1 MNDYD
6 ADSAPE
12 NGPPAPDSTAGP
24 RAVASTG
31 RPLADPAAGRETGA
45 RSGPSSDRTRAHRT
59 IPPLSHD
66 DYQRV
71 VRARMADLDRLAPL
85 PAEVRDG
92 RPLGIVPPGPLS
104 CDAAGSGGAGTAVG
118 PVAGSAA
125 GSLAGPAA
133 APSAAAAAFLPDERL
148 LVALDV
154 DGTILDIEGRMSERM
169 MTSLVRLR
177 ARGVRLVISTGRG
190 IQAALPVAHRVGL
203 TDGWMICA
211 NGAITLRMDPT
222 APRGYEVIDSVTFDP
237 ADAIAAL
244 SRAVPDGIV
253 AVEVLGGGFKV
264 SRPFP
269 DGELIEAQRVVSLE
283 EMASEPVTR
292 VVLRAP
298 GMDVEE
304 FSELVAGCGLHSVE
318 YAIGWTAWLDV
329 APDGVTKASALQA
342 LAARLGADAERAGH
356 AGRAEHAEQT
366 GHTGHTGHTGQTMH
380 TIAVGDGAN
389 DIEMLRWAGIGAA
402 MGSAPQSVKDSSD
415 IVTEPV
421 WHDGCAALL
430 DAVVERTRK
439 RDRS

>member
-1 MNDYD
+1 MNDHD

-31 RPLADPAAGRETGA
+31 RPLAEPAAGRETGA
-45 RSGPSSDRTRAHRT
+45 RSEPSSDRTRAHRT
-59 IPPLSHD
+59 IRPLSHD

-71 VRARMADLDRLAPL
+71 VRARMADLDRLAPI

-92 RPLGIVPPGPLS
+92 KPLGIVSPDPLPGG
-104 CDAAGSGGAGTAVG
+104 AAGSGSTSAGT
-118 PVAGSAA
+118 VAGSVT
-125 GSLAGPAA
+125 GSSAPAVGL
-133 APSAAAAAFLPDERL
+133 LPDERL

-154 DGTILDIEGRMSERM
+154 DGTILDIEGRISERM
-169 MTSLVRLR
+169 MASLARLR

-283 EMASEPVTR
+283 EMASQPVTR

-298 GMDVEE
+298 GMDVNE

-366 GHTGHTGHTGQTMH
+366 GHTGHTGQKMH

>member
-12 NGPPAPDSTAGP
+12 NGPPAPGSTAGP

-31 RPLADPAAGRETGA
+31 RPLADPAAGREAGA
-45 RSGPSSDRTRAHRT
+45 RSGPLSDRTRAHRT

-92 RPLGIVPPGPLS
+92 RPLGIVPPGPLPGG
-104 CDAAGSGGAGTAVG
+104 AAGSGSTSAGT
-118 PVAGSAA
+118 VAGSVT
-125 GSLAGPAA
+125 GSSAPAVGL
-133 APSAAAAAFLPDERL
+133 LPDERL

-154 DGTILDIEGRMSERM
+154 DGTILDIEGRISERM
-169 MTSLVRLR
+169 MASLARLR

-283 EMASEPVTR
+283 EMASQPVTR

-298 GMDVEE
+298 GMDVNE

-329 APDGVTKASALQA
+329 APAGVTKASALQA
-342 LAARLGADAERAGH
+342 LAARLGTDADHAGQTGQTGH
-356 AGRAEHAEQT
+356 AGQT
-366 GHTGHTGHTGQTMH
+366 GRIMH

-439 RDRS
+439 RDQS

>member
-45 RSGPSSDRTRAHRT
+45 GSEPSRDRTRAHRT

-92 RPLGIVPPGPLS
+92 RPLGIVPPGPLPGG
-104 CDAAGSGGAGTAVG
+104 AAGSGSTSAGT
-118 PVAGSAA
+118 VAGSVT
-125 GSLAGPAA
+125 GSSAPAVGL
-133 APSAAAAAFLPDERL
+133 LPDERL

-154 DGTILDIEGRMSERM
+154 DGTILDIEGRISERM
-169 MTSLVRLR
+169 MASLARLR

-283 EMASEPVTR
+283 EMASQPVTR

-329 APDGVTKASALQA
+329 APAGVTKASALQA
-342 LAARLGADAERAGH
+342 LAARLGTDADHAGH
-356 AGRAEHAEQT
+356 AGQT
-366 GHTGHTGHTGQTMH
+366 GRIMH

>member
-45 RSGPSSDRTRAHRT
+45 GSEPSRDRTRAHRT

-133 APSAAAAAFLPDERL
+133 DPSAAAAALLPDERL

-177 ARGVRLVISTGRG
+177 ARGVRVVISTGRG

-222 APRGYEVIDSVTFDP
+222 APGGYEVIDSVTFDP

-283 EMASEPVTR
+283 EMASQPVTR

-298 GMDVEE
+298 GMDVKE

-342 LAARLGADAERAGH
+342 LAARLGADAGQVGCTGQAES
-356 AGRAEHAEQT
+356 AGRAEHT
-366 GHTGHTGHTGQTMH
+366 GRTMH

>member
-92 RPLGIVPPGPLS
+92 RPLGIVPPGPLPGG
-104 CDAAGSGGAGTAVG
+104 AAGSGSTSAGT
-118 PVAGSAA
+118 VAGSVT
-125 GSLAGPAA
+125 GSSAPAVGL
-133 APSAAAAAFLPDERL
+133 LPDERL

-154 DGTILDIEGRMSERM
+154 DGTILDIEGRISERM
-169 MTSLVRLR
+169 MASLARLR

-283 EMASEPVTR
+283 EMASQPVTR

-298 GMDVEE
+298 GMDVNE

-329 APDGVTKASALQA
+329 APAGVTKASALQA

>member
-45 RSGPSSDRTRAHRT
+45 GSEPSRDRTRAHRT
-59 IPPLSHD
+59 IPPLSND

-92 RPLGIVPPGPLS
+92 RPLGIVPPGPLPGG
-104 CDAAGSGGAGTAVG
+104 AAGSGSTSAGT
-118 PVAGSAA
+118 VAGSVT
-125 GSLAGPAA
+125 GSSAPAVGL
-133 APSAAAAAFLPDERL
+133 LPDERL

-154 DGTILDIEGRMSERM
+154 DGTILDIEGRISERM
-169 MTSLVRLR
+169 MASLARLR

-283 EMASEPVTR
+283 EMASQPVTR

-329 APDGVTKASALQA
+329 APAGVTKASALQA
-342 LAARLGADAERAGH
+342 LAARLGADAGQVGH
-356 AGRAEHAEQT
+356 AGHAEQT
-366 GHTGHTGHTGQTMH
+366 GQTGHAGQTGRIMH

-439 RDRS
+439 RDQS

>member
-1 MNDYD
+1 MNDHD

-12 NGPPAPDSTAGP
+12 NGPPAPGSAAGP

-31 RPLADPAAGRETGA
+31 RPLAEPAAGRETGA
-45 RSGPSSDRTRAHRT
+45 RSEPSSDRTRAHRT

-92 RPLGIVPPGPLS
+92 RPLGIVPPGPLPGG
-104 CDAAGSGGAGTAVG
+104 AAGSGSTSAGT
-118 PVAGSAA
+118 VAGSVT
-125 GSLAGPAA
+125 GSSAPAVGL
-133 APSAAAAAFLPDERL
+133 LPDERL

-154 DGTILDIEGRMSERM
+154 DGTILDIEGRISERM
-169 MTSLVRLR
+169 MASLARLR

-283 EMASEPVTR
+283 EMASQPVTR

-329 APDGVTKASALQA
+329 APAGVTKASALQA
-342 LAARLGADAERAGH
+342 LAARLGTDADH
-356 AGRAEHAEQT
+356 AGQ
-366 GHTGHTGHTGQTMH
+366 TGQTGRIMH

-439 RDRS
+439 RDQS

>member
-31 RPLADPAAGRETGA
+31 RPLAEPAAGRETGA
-45 RSGPSSDRTRAHRT
+45 RSEPSSDRTRAHRT

-71 VRARMADLDRLAPL
+71 VRARMADLDRLAPI

-92 RPLGIVPPGPLS
+92 KPLGIVPPGPLPGG
-104 CDAAGSGGAGTAVG
+104 AAGSGSTSAGT
-118 PVAGSAA
+118 VAGSVT
-125 GSLAGPAA
+125 GSSAPAVGL
-133 APSAAAAAFLPDERL
+133 LPDERL

-154 DGTILDIEGRMSERM
+154 DGTILDIEGRISERM
-169 MTSLVRLR
+169 MASLARLC

-283 EMASEPVTR
+283 EMASQPVTR

-329 APDGVTKASALQA
+329 APAGVTKASALQA
-342 LAARLGADAERAGH
+342 LAARLGTDADH
-356 AGRAEHAEQT
+356 AGQ
-366 GHTGHTGHTGQTMH
+366 TGQTGRIMH

-439 RDRS
+439 RDQS

>member
-45 RSGPSSDRTRAHRT
+45 GSEPSRDRTRAHRT

-92 RPLGIVPPGPLS
+92 RPLGIVPPGPLPGG
-104 CDAAGSGGAGTAVG
+104 AAGSGSTSAGT
-118 PVAGSAA
+118 VAGSVT
-125 GSLAGPAA
+125 GSSAPAVGL
-133 APSAAAAAFLPDERL
+133 LPDERL

-154 DGTILDIEGRMSERM
+154 DGTILDIEGRISERM
-169 MTSLVRLR
+169 MASLARLC

-283 EMASEPVTR
+283 EMASQPVTR

-329 APDGVTKASALQA
+329 APAGVTKASALQA
-342 LAARLGADAERAGH
+342 LAARLGADAGQVGH
-356 AGRAEHAEQT
+356 AGHAEQT
-366 GHTGHTGHTGQTMH
+366 GQTGHAGQTGRIMH

-439 RDRS
+439 RDQS

>member
-45 RSGPSSDRTRAHRT
+45 GSEPSRDRTRAHRT

-133 APSAAAAAFLPDERL
+133 DPSAAAAALLPDERL

-169 MTSLVRLR
+169 MTSLARLR
-177 ARGVRLVISTGRG
+177 AHGVRVVISTGRG

-222 APRGYEVIDSVTFDP
+222 APGGYEVIDSVTFDP

-283 EMASEPVTR
+283 EMASQPVTR

-298 GMDVEE
+298 GMDVKE

-342 LAARLGADAERAGH
+342 LAARLGADAGQVGCTGQAES
-356 AGRAEHAEQT
+356 AGRAEHT
-366 GHTGHTGHTGQTMH
+366 GRTMH

>member
-45 RSGPSSDRTRAHRT
+45 GSEPSRDRTRAHRT

-329 APDGVTKASALQA
+329 APAGVTKASALQA
-342 LAARLGADAERAGH
+342 LAARLGTDADH
-356 AGRAEHAEQT
+356 AGQTGQT
-366 GHTGHTGHTGQTMH
+366 GHTGHTGQKMH

>member
-12 NGPPAPDSTAGP
+12 NGPPAPDSTGGP

-329 APDGVTKASALQA
+329 APAGVTKASALQA
-342 LAARLGADAERAGH
+342 LAARLGTDADH
-356 AGRAEHAEQT
+356 AGQT
-366 GHTGHTGHTGQTMH
+366 GQTGHTGHTGQTMH

>member
-45 RSGPSSDRTRAHRT
+45 GSEPSRDRTRAHRT

-92 RPLGIVPPGPLS
+92 RPLGIVPPGPLPGG
-104 CDAAGSGGAGTAVG
+104 AAGSGSTSAGT
-118 PVAGSAA
+118 VAGSVT
-125 GSLAGPAA
+125 GSSAPAA
-133 APSAAAAAFLPDERL
+133 ALLPDERL

-169 MTSLVRLR
+169 MTSLARLR
-177 ARGVRLVISTGRG
+177 AHGVRVVISTGRG

-222 APRGYEVIDSVTFDP
+222 APGGYEVIDSVTFDP

-283 EMASEPVTR
+283 EMASQPVTR

-298 GMDVEE
+298 GMDVKE

-342 LAARLGADAERAGH
+342 LAARLGADAGQVGCTGQAES
-356 AGRAEHAEQT
+356 AGRAEHT
-366 GHTGHTGHTGQTMH
+366 GRTMH

>member
-45 RSGPSSDRTRAHRT
+45 GSEPSRDRTRAHRT

-92 RPLGIVPPGPLS
+92 RPLGIVPPGPLPGG
-104 CDAAGSGGAGTAVG
+104 AAGSGSTSAGT
-118 PVAGSAA
+118 VAGSVT
-125 GSLAGPAA
+125 GSSAPAVGL
-133 APSAAAAAFLPDERL
+133 LPDERL

-154 DGTILDIEGRMSERM
+154 DGTILDIEGRISERM
-169 MTSLVRLR
+169 MASLARLR

-283 EMASEPVTR
+283 EMASQPVTR

-304 FSELVAGCGLHSVE
+304 FSELVAGCRLHSEE

-329 APDGVTKASALQA
+329 APAGVTKASALQA
-342 LAARLGADAERAGH
+342 LAARLGTDADH
-356 AGRAEHAEQT
+356 AGQ
-366 GHTGHTGHTGQTMH
+366 TGQTGRIMH

-439 RDRS
+439 RDQS

>member
-45 RSGPSSDRTRAHRT
+45 GSEPSRDRTRAHRT

-92 RPLGIVPPGPLS
+92 RPLGIVPPGPLPGG
-104 CDAAGSGGAGTAVG
+104 AAGSGSTSAGT
-118 PVAGSAA
+118 VAGSVT
-125 GSLAGPAA
+125 GSSAPAVGL
-133 APSAAAAAFLPDERL
+133 LPDERL

-154 DGTILDIEGRMSERM
+154 DGTILDIEGRISERM
-169 MTSLVRLR
+169 MASLARLR

-222 APRGYEVIDSVTFDP
+222 APGGYEVIDSVTFDP

-283 EMASEPVTR
+283 EMASQPVTR

-329 APDGVTKASALQA
+329 APAGVTKASALQA
-342 LAARLGADAERAGH
+342 LAARLGTDADH
-356 AGRAEHAEQT
+356 AGQ
-366 GHTGHTGHTGQTMH
+366 TGQTGRIMH

-439 RDRS
+439 RDQS

>member
-45 RSGPSSDRTRAHRT
+45 RSEPSRDRTRAHRT
-59 IPPLSHD
+59 ISPLSHD

-85 PAEVRDG
+85 PVEVRDG
-92 RPLGIVPPGPLS
+92 NPLGIVSPGPLS

-133 APSAAAAAFLPDERL
+133 DPSAAAAALLPDERL

-169 MTSLVRLR
+169 MTSLARLR
-177 ARGVRLVISTGRG
+177 AHGVRVVISTGRG

-222 APRGYEVIDSVTFDP
+222 APGGYEVIDSVTFDP

-283 EMASEPVTR
+283 EMASQPVTR

-298 GMDVEE
+298 GMDVKE

-342 LAARLGADAERAGH
+342 LAARLGADAGQVGCTGQAES
-356 AGRAEHAEQT
+356 AGRAEHT
-366 GHTGHTGHTGQTMH
+366 GRTMH

>member
-45 RSGPSSDRTRAHRT
+45 GSEPSRDRTRAHRT

-92 RPLGIVPPGPLS
+92 RPLGIVPPGPLPGG
-104 CDAAGSGGAGTAVG
+104 AAGSGSTSAGT
-118 PVAGSAA
+118 VAGSVT
-125 GSLAGPAA
+125 GSSAPAVGL
-133 APSAAAAAFLPDERL
+133 LPDERL

-154 DGTILDIEGRMSERM
+154 DGTILDIEGRISERM
-169 MTSLVRLR
+169 MASLARLR

-283 EMASEPVTR
+283 EMASQPVTR

-298 GMDVEE
+298 GMDVNE

-329 APDGVTKASALQA
+329 APAGVTKASALQA
-342 LAARLGADAERAGH
+342 LAARLGTDADH
-356 AGRAEHAEQT
+356 AGQ
-366 GHTGHTGHTGQTMH
+366 TGQTGRIMH

-439 RDRS
+439 RDQS

>member
-45 RSGPSSDRTRAHRT
+45 GSEPSRDRTRAHRT

-92 RPLGIVPPGPLS
+92 RPLGIVPPGPLPGG
-104 CDAAGSGGAGTAVG
+104 AAGSGSTSAGT
-118 PVAGSAA
+118 VAGSVT
-125 GSLAGPAA
+125 GSSGPAVGL
-133 APSAAAAAFLPDERL
+133 LPDERL

-154 DGTILDIEGRMSERM
+154 DGTILDIEGRISERM
-169 MTSLVRLR
+169 MASLARLR

-283 EMASEPVTR
+283 EMASQPVTR

-329 APDGVTKASALQA
+329 APAGVTKASALQA
-342 LAARLGADAERAGH
+342 LAARLGTDADH
-356 AGRAEHAEQT
+356 AGQ
-366 GHTGHTGHTGQTMH
+366 TGQTGRIMH

-439 RDRS
+439 RDQS

>member
-45 RSGPSSDRTRAHRT
+45 GSEPSRDRTRAHRT

-92 RPLGIVPPGPLS
+92 RPLGIVPPGPLPGG
-104 CDAAGSGGAGTAVG
+104 AAGSGSTSAGT
-118 PVAGSAA
+118 VAGSVT
-125 GSLAGPAA
+125 GSSAPAVGL
-133 APSAAAAAFLPDERL
+133 LPDERL

-154 DGTILDIEGRMSERM
+154 DGTILDIEGRISERM
-169 MTSLVRLR
+169 MASLARLR

-283 EMASEPVTR
+283 EMASQPVTR

-329 APDGVTKASALQA
+329 APAGVTKASALQA
-342 LAARLGADAERAGH
+342 LAARLGTDADH
-356 AGRAEHAEQT
+356 AGQ
-366 GHTGHTGHTGQTMH
+366 TGQTGRIMH

-439 RDRS
+439 RDQS

>member
-12 NGPPAPDSTAGP
+12 NGPPAPGSTAGP

-85 PAEVRDG
+85 PAEERDG
-92 RPLGIVPPGPLS
+92 RPLGIVPPGTLS
-104 CDAAGSGGAGTAVG
+104 CDAVGTAVG
-118 PVAGSAA
+118 PVAGSM
-125 GSLAGPAA
+125 AGPAA
-133 APSAAAAAFLPDERL
+133 DPSAAAAAFLPDERL

-177 ARGVRLVISTGRG
+177 ACGARVVISTGRG

-211 NGAITLRMDPT
+211 NGAITLRMDPA
-222 APRGYEVIDSVTFDP
+222 APGGYEVVDSVTFDP

-244 SRAVPDGIV
+244 SRAVPDGII

-283 EMASEPVTR
+283 EMASQPVTR

-298 GMDVEE
+298 GMDVNE

-342 LAARLGADAERAGH
+342 LAARLGADAGQAGH
-356 AGRAEHAEQT
+356 AGRPEYAEQT
-366 GHTGHTGHTGQTMH
+366 GHTGHAGQTMH

>member
-1 MNDYD
+1 MNDHD

-12 NGPPAPDSTAGP
+12 NGPPAPGSAAGP

-31 RPLADPAAGRETGA
+31 RPLAEPAAGRETGA
-45 RSGPSSDRTRAHRT
+45 RSEPSSDRTRAHRT
-59 IPPLSHD
+59 IRPLSHD

-71 VRARMADLDRLAPL
+71 VRARMADLHRLAPI

-92 RPLGIVPPGPLS
+92 KPLGIVSPDPLPGG
-104 CDAAGSGGAGTAVG
+104 AAGSGSTSAGT
-118 PVAGSAA
+118 VAGSVT
-125 GSLAGPAA
+125 GSSAPAVGL
-133 APSAAAAAFLPDERL
+133 LPDERL

-154 DGTILDIEGRMSERM
+154 DGTILDIEGRISERM
-169 MTSLVRLR
+169 MASLARLR

-269 DGELIEAQRVVSLE
+269 DGELIEDLTVVGLDELRARPVSRVI
-283 EMASEPVTR
+283 
-292 VVLRAP
+292 LRAP
-298 GMDVEE
+298 GMDVDE
-304 FSELVAGCGLHSVE
+304 FRALVVGSGLHSVE

-329 APDGVTKASALQA
+329 APAGVTKASALQA
-342 LAARLGADAERAGH
+342 LAARLGTDADH
-356 AGRAEHAEQT
+356 AGQ
-366 GHTGHTGHTGQTMH
+366 TGQTGRIMH

-439 RDRS
+439 RDQS